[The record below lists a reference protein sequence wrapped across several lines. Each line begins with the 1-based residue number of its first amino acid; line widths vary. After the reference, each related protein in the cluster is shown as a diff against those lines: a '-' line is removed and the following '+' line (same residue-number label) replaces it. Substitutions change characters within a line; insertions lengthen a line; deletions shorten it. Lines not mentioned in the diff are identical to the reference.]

1 MGFSAEGLI
10 LSISFAYGHPEQ
22 TSALFSL
29 SGHVVKSDGLLI
41 LENNTMLYWL
51 AGINWGRI
59 PYSDII
65 PKRSVF
71 TVHQNYIPDL
81 VITSTLNANT
91 NNLLVTG
98 MPAEMLLL

>member
-41 LENNTMLYWL
+41 LENNTMLY
-51 AGINWGRI
+51 
-59 PYSDII
+59 
-65 PKRSVF
+65 
-71 TVHQNYIPDL
+71 
-81 VITSTLNANT
+81 
-91 NNLLVTG
+91 
-98 MPAEMLLL
+98 